1 MSKHSGTWT
10 GRDPL
15 VDEDGVYVSTVEQRG
30 RVTEVVVANAR
41 TDVELGMF
49 LSQLGL
55 S

>member
-15 VDEDGVYVSTVEQRG
+15 VDEDGVYVSTDEQRG
-30 RVTEVVVANAR
+30 RVTDVVVANAR